1 VNPRQRRGVLLVGL
15 SIVGAIAV
23 FVSIVNY
30 VADVQSRVGPMTSV
44 LRLSADAA
52 PFAEMTPDMVE
63 LVDLPERWSPDNA
76 LTDPVDVVGL
86 VTNVNLPA
94 GTVLQ
99 DGMLV
104 EPPELEAGQREMA
117 ILVDAETGVAGK
129 IGRGSVVDV
138 YATFPSDEEVPAQAI
153 IMVENARILD
163 VGVPTS
169 TTEADATG
177 GFSEGQVVPVTFA
190 LSIEESL
197 SLSYVRSFAANVSL
211 ALRAPLDNSTIGAT
225 QRTYRPDRTQVGP
238 SSSGGVTAPG
248 AAAPAV
254 PTEPPAAPAIPPT
267 TGG

>member
-1 VNPRQRRGVLLVGL
+1 MNPRQRRGVLLVGL

-23 FVSIVNY
+23 FVSIANF

-44 LRLSADAA
+44 LRLSTDAP
-52 PFAEMTPDMVE
+52 PFAEMTPEMVE

-76 LTDPVDVVGL
+76 LTDAVEVAGL

-99 DGMLV
+99 EGMLV
-104 EPPELEAGQREMA
+104 EPPQLEAGQREMA

-197 SLSYVRSFAANVSL
+197 SLSYVRSFADNVSL
-211 ALRAPLDNSTIGAT
+211 ALRAPLDNGTIGTT

-238 SSSGGVTAPG
+238 SSSGGGTVPG
-248 AAAPAV
+248 TAPAV
-254 PTEPPAAPAIPPT
+254 PTEPPAAPAIPPP